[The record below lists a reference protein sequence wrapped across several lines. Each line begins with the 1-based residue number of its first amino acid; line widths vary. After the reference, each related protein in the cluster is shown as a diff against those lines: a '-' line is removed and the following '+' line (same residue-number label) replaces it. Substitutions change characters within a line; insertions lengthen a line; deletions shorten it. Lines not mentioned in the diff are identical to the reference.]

1 MRDRLEL
8 PRLSLAER
16 DRRWQLTRRHMAA
29 RGIDCLVLW
38 GWPAMWDFCTANA
51 RYLSPIGGN
60 SENNTLVFP
69 AIGEPTSYVFM
80 PTFTEYW
87 KRAQDWVQDVRSRR
101 GSWAETVVARIKELG
116 LERGRIGM
124 DGLAGPLDPD
134 GWLPHSVFEAIKAA
148 LPHVTFVDLGD
159 LLETTRS
166 VKSAEEIAMLE
177 TAAALGDKMLATCRD
192 LAKPGVRESE
202 VYGAMMQAMLADGGE
217 EPTLFLWACD
227 QYPFPHPFR
236 VPTTRRMER
245 RDLITCEIHP
255 KTGGYFTHVERTF
268 CLGEPDPNTRRI
280 YDGCVAAFN
289 EGMQHFGPGKSIS
302 ASMNEVKRVIDEAGL
317 GICET
322 GVHGHGLASL
332 EYPRY
337 RFHALKAD
345 LAALDTIGDSYQEG
359 MVFAFNIDLFDP
371 KWRNGE
377 TGAVFADTVVITD
390 TGARSLH
397 KFSKELQVLDP
408 G

>member
-1 MRDRLEL
+1 MRERLEL

-16 DRRWQLTRRHMAA
+16 DRRWSVTREAMRA

-38 GWPAMWDFCTANA
+38 GWPAMWDFATANA

-60 SENNTLVFP
+60 AENNTLIFP
-69 AIGEPTSYVFM
+69 LAGEPTSFVYM
-80 PTFTEYW
+80 PTFVEYW
-87 KRAQDWVQDVRSRR
+87 KRAQDWVADVRARQ
-101 GSWAETVVARIKELG
+101 GTWAGTVSARLKEMG
-116 LERGRIGM
+116 LERAMIGM

-134 GWLPHSVFEAIKAA
+134 GWLPHSVFESLKSA
-148 LPHVTFVDLGD
+148 LPNVRFADLGD
-159 LLETTRS
+159 LLETIRS
-166 VKSAEEIAMLE
+166 TKSAEEIAALE
-177 TAAALGDKMLATCRD
+177 RAAALGDKMLAACRER
-192 LAKPGVRESE
+192 ARPGLRESD
-202 VYGAMMQAMLADGGE
+202 VYAHMMEAMLADGGE

-227 QYPFPHPFR
+227 RYPLPHPFR
-236 VPTTRRMER
+236 LPTTRPMAP
-245 RDLITCEIHP
+245 RDIITCEIHP

-268 CLGEPDPNTRRI
+268 CLGEPDKEQQRI
-280 YDGCVAAFN
+280 YDGCVAAFRR
-289 EGMQHFGPGKSIS
+289 GMASFGPGKSI
-302 ASMNEVKRVIDEAGL
+302 AACMDEVKDVIDEAGL

-322 GVHGHGLASL
+322 GIHGHGLASL

-345 LAALDTIGDSYQEG
+345 QAALAKIGGEFKSG

-377 TGAVFADTVVITD
+377 TGAVFADTVLITE
-390 TGARSLH
+390 TGARALH
-397 KFSKELQVLDP
+397 AFSQDLQRI

>member
-8 PRLSLAER
+8 PRLSIAER
-16 DRRWQLTRRHMAA
+16 DRRWSAMRHEMRQ

-51 RYLSPIGGN
+51 RYLCPIGGN
-60 SENNTLVFP
+60 AENNTLIFP
-69 AIGEPTSYVFM
+69 LEGEPTSFVFM
-80 PTFTEYW
+80 PTFTDYW
-87 KRAQDWVQDVRSRR
+87 RRAQDWVTDIRSRS
-101 GSWAETVVARIKELG
+101 GTWAGTVVSRIKELG
-116 LERGRIGM
+116 FERATIAM

-134 GWLPHSVFEAIKAA
+134 GWLPHSIYEGMILG
-148 LPHVTFVDLGD
+148 LPNVRFVELGD
-159 LLETTRS
+159 LLETMRS

-177 TAAALGDKMLATCRD
+177 QAAHLGDKMLEACREH
-192 LAKPGVRESE
+192 ARPGVRESE
-202 VYGAMMQAMLADGGE
+202 VHARMTSTMLADGGE

-227 QYPFPHPFR
+227 RYPLPHPFR
-236 VPTTRRMER
+236 MPTTRAMEA

-255 KTGGYFTHVERTF
+255 KIGGYFTHVERTF
-268 CLGEPDPNTRRI
+268 CLGEPDRETQRI
-280 YDGCVAAFN
+280 YDGCVAAFGR
-289 EGMQHFGPGKSIS
+289 GMELFGPGKSIR
-302 ASMNEVKRVIDEAGL
+302 ACMDEVKRVIDDAGL

-322 GVHGHGLASL
+322 GIHGHGLASL

-345 LAALDTIGDSYQEG
+345 QAALATIGDEFKTG

-377 TGAVFADTVVITD
+377 TGAVFADTVLITE
-390 TGARSLH
+390 TGARALH
-397 KFSKELQVLDP
+397 KFSRELQII

>member
-69 AIGEPTSYVFM
+69 ATGEPTSYVFM

-101 GSWAETVVARIKELG
+101 GSWADTVVARIRELG

-134 GWLPHSVFEAIKAA
+134 GWLPHSVFESIKAA
-148 LPHVTFVDLGD
+148 LPDVTFIDLGD

-166 VKSAEEIAMLE
+166 VKSAEEIAMLVDALSKAQARI
-177 TAAALGDKMLATCRD
+177 TA
-192 LAKPGVRESE
+192 P
-202 VYGAMMQAMLADGGE
+202 
-217 EPTLFLWACD
+217 
-227 QYPFPHPFR
+227 
-236 VPTTRRMER
+236 
-245 RDLITCEIHP
+245 
-255 KTGGYFTHVERTF
+255 ERT
-268 CLGEPDPNTRRI
+268 PRR
-280 YDGCVAAFN
+280 
-289 EGMQHFGPGKSIS
+289 
-302 ASMNEVKRVIDEAGL
+302 RTVIG
-317 GICET
+317 
-322 GVHGHGLASL
+322 
-332 EYPRY
+332 
-337 RFHALKAD
+337 
-345 LAALDTIGDSYQEG
+345 
-359 MVFAFNIDLFDP
+359 
-371 KWRNGE
+371 
-377 TGAVFADTVVITD
+377 
-390 TGARSLH
+390 
-397 KFSKELQVLDP
+397 
-408 G
+408 